1 MTTHS
6 TILALEQQVG
16 CYRLLAKLAE
26 RQHEHVQNNQTDA
39 LLEVLQLRQGVIEQI
54 AGLERLISPA
64 RRHWHEFSQGLGEG
78 DRLRAEELLGEVKL
92 LLEQIT
98 QADQHDA
105 LVLQQRKLNLGRQIN
120 QASAAVKV
128 NRSYATAAY
137 GPPTARVDVRGM

>member
-39 LLEVLQLRQGVIEQI
+39 